1 MKKNYENK
9 INEIQ
14 NEKLNLENK
23 IKLYENNKLK
33 KEDDKFKYNNEF
45 NKFKDNFDKI
55 EIENQSIKNSI
66 THAYLNII
74 EKYSLLYN
82 ELNKPKNF
90 KIFEIKNNINNNN
103 DNINNLREIIVEFED
118 IFLTLI
124 NIIKDYN
131 KNIIQNELKLKDKN
145 DVLKENDDLKNQIKN
160 LSFLV
165 QRNEILFKNK
175 QNELIN
181 NYNNKIQNIL
191 KQNEEKYYNQ
201 INELNKGIK
210 EKIEENEKIKNNY
223 HFLYMQYKDLLQKNN
238 IKIIEVK

>member
-1 MKKNYENK
+1 M
-9 INEIQ
+9 
-14 NEKLNLENK
+14 
-23 IKLYENNKLK
+23 
-33 KEDDKFKYNNEF
+33 
-45 NKFKDNFDKI
+45 
-55 EIENQSIKNSI
+55 
-66 THAYLNII
+66 
-74 EKYSLLYN
+74 YN

-103 DNINNLREIIVEFED
+103 NENNINNLREIIVEFED